1 MKTAANWMFKSRKR
15 RQSRL
20 PLLALTLCLWLV
32 RARAQEGHALPEK
45 CEVTSPGEKLK
56 GVPADAATLDLQRN
70 QISNLTDIPALKS
83 LTRLYLQNNRIE
95 TVDWESLGNL
105 PALVTLSLKDN
116 RLTHVS
122 LDLAIKKMPDLTSV
136 HLQFNQLRSFTK
148 EQLGH
153 PTVRSVK
160 VGGNPLD
167 CSCPMMWM
175 VNDLKCLHNCATD
188 LFCCDKCDAC
198 LLSTSESHECAT
210 PDHLKGLSLT
220 SVARSLTGCDEENLV
235 ATTAKTTGQGTT
247 TKDQGHGTTTELFE
261 PRLEEYKSTTS
272 PSNERQDSTSPT
284 AIDSDHHK
292 MTAFQPNAYTQGR
305 VSTENPPISTPSLPL
320 ETQDFVLGES
330 TGTIPPSAILQASTI
345 DKSNTPGFSY
355 APTKTSLVSDQD
367 AVSQAKGTQP
377 KTHHA
382 DQDGGQA
389 NGTQL
394 ETPHSVAIAL
404 AAVFAIAFLSALI
417 IWKVKSRRRD

>member
-1 MKTAANWMFKSRKR
+1 MKTAANRIFKSRKR

-32 RARAQEGHALPEK
+32 RAGAQDGHALPEK
-45 CEVTSPGEKLK
+45 CEVTSPGDKLK
-56 GVPADAATLDLQRN
+56 GVPVDAATLDLQRN
-70 QISNLTDIPALKS
+70 HISNLTDIPALKS

-95 TVDWESLGNL
+95 TVDWKSLGNL

-116 RLTHVS
+116 RLTHIS
-122 LDLAIKKMPDLTSV
+122 LDLAIKKMPELTSV

-175 VNDLKCLHNCATD
+175 INDLKCLHNCSSD
-188 LFCCDKCDAC
+188 LFCCDKCRAC
-198 LLSTSESHECAT
+198 LLSTSESHACAT

-284 AIDSDHHK
+284 TIESDHPK
-292 MTAFQPNAYTQGR
+292 MTAFQRNAYTQGK
-305 VSTENPPISTPSLPL
+305 VSTENPPVTAPSLPL
-320 ETQDFVLGES
+320 ETQDFVLGEI
-330 TGTIPPSAILQASTI
+330 TGTMTPSAVLQASTI
-345 DKSNTPGFSY
+345 DQPGTPGFIY
-355 APTKTSLVSDQD
+355 APTKTTHVNDQ
-367 AVSQAKGTQP
+367 ANGTQL
-377 KTHHA
+377 KTHHV

-389 NGTQL
+389 NRTQF
-394 ETPHSVAIAL
+394 ETPYVIAIAL
-404 AAVFAIAFLSALI
+404 AAVLAIAFLSALV